1 MEYSES
7 MFSLTEKFDCD
18 VKTDVPM
25 KLYSSFKTGGNAS
38 VMLSPHNKKS
48 LIAAV
53 EKCKSLNVKPFVL
66 GNGSNILV
74 SDSGIDGVVIHIGKG
89 FDEITLVNENTVRCL
104 AGCSLMKLCRFAL
117 EKGLSGLEFAYGI
130 PGTVGGAV
138 YMNAGAYGG
147 EMKDVVKKCE
157 YITLDGE
164 VSTLNN
170 EEMMLSY
177 RKSVFTDS
185 DKIIISAEF
194 ELQKSSKTEIEQK
207 MNELMSLRKQKQP
220 LEYPSAG
227 STFKRPEGYFA
238 GKLIEDCGL
247 KGKMIGGAQVSEKH
261 CGFIINKSN
270 ATSTDIKDLIDF
282 VRDEVLEQKGIMLE
296 PEVKFM

>member
-7 MFSLTEKFDCD
+7 MFSFADGIECD

-25 KLYSSFKTGGNAS
+25 KQYSSFKTGGNAS
-38 VMLSPHNKKS
+38 VMLSPYNKKS
-48 LIAAV
+48 LVAAV
-53 EKCKSLNVKPFVL
+53 KKCKSLNIKPLVL

-74 SDSGIDGVVIHIGKG
+74 SDSGIDGVIIHLGKG
-89 FDEITLVNENTVRCL
+89 FDEITLVNETTVRCL
-104 AGCSLMKLCRFAL
+104 SGCSLIKLCRFAL

-130 PGTVGGAV
+130 PGTVGGAM

-164 VSTLNN
+164 TGTLNKD
-170 EEMMLSY
+170 EMMLSY

-185 DKIIISAEF
+185 DKIIVSAEF

-207 MNELMSLRKQKQP
+207 MNELMSRRKEKQP

-227 STFKRPEGYFA
+227 STFKRPEGFFA
-238 GKLIEDCGL
+238 GKLIEECGL
-247 KGKMIGGAQVSEKH
+247 KGKSIGGAQVSDKH
-261 CGFIINKSN
+261 CGFIINKNN